1 LLFFHGREA
10 YRRNSLLVL
19 YNFYKNFLY
28 VVPQFYFGFYS
39 AFAGQPLYEQLIY
52 QMYNITMTSL
62 PILWYCVFDFQHK
75 KDIDMQMDLP
85 KSELKG
91 YFMRNPLL
99 YRVGIDGTCFS
110 TWLFVKWLA
119 YALTHACFIFFCG
132 FWVLAQKG
140 THQSDGKDIGFW
152 VCGMLVYGICI
163 FVANSVL
170 AYKHF
175 THYWIGTFFFFLCTS
190 SYFVFFWLFSM
201 SFKNEI
207 GNLFAPTFAMRIC
220 WIVLFFIVIS
230 VYLAELSYA
239 SFKRLWKGE
248 PRDEDEEEEELLS
261 H

>member
-1 LLFFHGREA
+1 
-10 YRRNSLLVL
+10 
-19 YNFYKNFLY
+19 
-28 VVPQFYFGFYS
+28 
-39 AFAGQPLYEQLIY
+39 
-52 QMYNITMTSL
+52 MYNITMTSL
-62 PILWYCVFDFQHK
+62 PILWYCVFDFQYK

-119 YALTHACFIFFCG
+119 YALSHACFIFFCG

-152 VCGMLVYGICI
+152 VAGMLVYGICI
-163 FVANSVL
+163 FVANTVL

-175 THYWIGTFFFFLCTS
+175 THYWIGTFFFVLCSS

-207 GNLFAPTFAMRIC
+207 GNLFQPTFSMRIC
-220 WIVLFFIVIS
+220 WIIMFFIVITA
-230 VYLAELSYA
+230 YLLELSYA

-248 PRDEDEEEEELLS
+248 PHDEEEEEEELLS
-261 H
+261 N